1 MKTYRYLFEE
11 LIKEDGIKQDILNS
25 SLGKR
30 DAWYVKKHT
39 GDLSKIDVKT
49 QSTKEIE
56 KTIENIKAMY
66 VKGFE
71 LPKHDQV
78 DINDGFK
85 LKKRKIIKPLFHP
98 EQIMT
103 HGIVRVMEKAMTTG
117 MYEFSC
123 GSIPERGP
131 HYGKRHIEKWIKH
144 DPKNIKY
151 IGKMDV
157 KKFFNSIKRRILKK
171 WLKRNIKDNR
181 FLKILFKFLDMFIEG
196 LALGFYISQWLANY
210 LLQPLDHYIKQEV
223 LLDVKH
229 NKELKYKN
237 RMKRK
242 GIADYKTP
250 KYLSGADHYIRYM
263 DDMVVFGNNKKEL
276 HLILGRINKFLN
288 EKLGLRLK
296 EDWQIFKFDYTDKE
310 GNRKG
315 RDLDFM
321 GFKFYRDKTILRK
334 SILIRA
340 TRKAKKLYKK
350 DIINWYDASS
360 MLSYIGWINN
370 TDTYNIYLEQIKPYI
385 NIKYLK
391 SIVSKHSK
399 ELSKIEKMAN

>member
-1 MKTYRYLFEE
+1 LKTYRYLFEE

-56 KTIENIKAMY
+56 KTIENIKA
-66 VKGFE
+66 
-71 LPKHDQV
+71 
-78 DINDGFK
+78 
-85 LKKRKIIKPLFHP
+85 
-98 EQIMT
+98 
-103 HGIVRVMEKAMTTG
+103 
-117 MYEFSC
+117 
-123 GSIPERGP
+123 
-131 HYGKRHIEKWIKH
+131 
-144 DPKNIKY
+144 
-151 IGKMDV
+151 
-157 KKFFNSIKRRILKK
+157 
-171 WLKRNIKDNR
+171 
-181 FLKILFKFLDMFIEG
+181 
-196 LALGFYISQWLANY
+196 WLANY